1 MGDLWVDDSL
11 ANGICQILILS
22 DSRNDPVAV
31 SGAEI
36 GWRPKEEQ
44 REIRHPFDGASVARM
59 TGWSL
64 VRDDILERYGNR
76 KCIVVPKHME

>member
-1 MGDLWVDDSL
+1 MWNLCIDDSL
-11 ANGICQILILS
+11 ANGNCQIVILILS

-44 REIRHPFDGASVARM
+44 REIRNPFDGSSVARM
-59 TGWSL
+59 TGWSGT
-64 VRDDILERYGNR
+64 IF
-76 KCIVVPKHME
+76 